1 MRRIR
6 FVALSIAFIALLG
19 ACAGDEDPALQAPEE
34 TAEATD
40 QAEETTV
47 ATAESDHGEIL
58 VDGEGATLY
67 VFMRDANGTSNCND
81 TCAQT
86 WPPLTVDGDPTGGEG
101 VDDELLGTT
110 EREDGDTQVTYNDRP
125 LYTYSGDSAAGDT
138 EGQGVGD
145 NWYVVGPDGEPITE

>member
-6 FVALSIAFIALLG
+6 FVALAIAFIALLG
-19 ACAGDEDPALQAPEE
+19 ACADEDPAVQAPEE

-40 QAEETTV
+40 PADEATV
-47 ATAESDHGEIL
+47 ATTESDLGEIL
-58 VDGEGATLY
+58 VDAEGATLY
-67 VFMRDANGTSNCND
+67 VFMRDANGMSNCND
-81 TCAQT
+81 ACAQT
-86 WPPLTVDGDPTGGEG
+86 WPPLTADGDPTGGEG

-125 LYTYSGDSAAGDT
+125 LYTYSGDTAAGDT